1 MDFGFSPEEEKFRE
15 EVREFL
21 KSEPPDKFPCENHDE
36 GYGFGAWSVAFAR
49 RIGEK
54 GWIGLTWPKECGG
67 QGRSV
72 MELYI
77 LFQELA
83 YAKAPAEVL
92 FYIETVGEALVKG
105 GSEEL
110 KRELLPK
117 AAAGEVTFWEGF
129 SEPNAGSDLLSLTT
143 RAVQDGDYFIVNGQK
158 TWNSNAH
165 IADYGFTAV
174 RTDPEAPR
182 HKGISLFLVDMKT
195 PGVEAVPIKDM
206 AGGEP
211 FSEVFF
217 EDVRVPKKNLIGEV
231 NQGLS
236 FLLGGLEWDRFWGRC
251 AKAPYLH
258 RLLEELIDYCKET
271 KVNGKPL
278 TENPL
283 IRHKLADL
291 AIETEVCRALFYRPL
306 AMLCKGQSLTY
317 ETCGAKAYADELG
330 QRFINT
336 VMQIMGL
343 YGQLEVGSKWA
354 PFGGHMERQYLSSIG
369 HTLAGGSSEIER
381 NTIAIRG
388 LNLPRG

>member
-1 MDFGFSPEEEKFRE
+1 MDFAFSQEEEKFRE

-21 KSEPPDKFPCENHDE
+21 ESEPIDKFPCEDDDE
-36 GYGFGAWSVAFAR
+36 GFGFGAWSVAFAR
-49 RIGEK
+49 RLGEK
-54 GWIGLTWPKECGG
+54 GWIGLTWPKEYGG

-72 MELYI
+72 MELFI
-77 LFQELA
+77 LFGELA
-83 YAKAPAEVL
+83 YAKAPAEVI
-92 FYIETVGEALVKG
+92 FYTETVGEAIARG

-117 AAAGEVTFWEGF
+117 AAAGEVTVWEGF

-143 RAVQDGDYFIVNGQK
+143 RAVQDGDDFIINGQK

-165 IADYGFTAV
+165 LADYGFTAV

-182 HKGISLFLVDMKT
+182 HKGISLFLIDMKT
-195 PGVEAVPIKDM
+195 PGVQAVPIKDM

-231 NQGLS
+231 NQGLP

-251 AKAPYLH
+251 VKAPYLR
-258 RLLEELIDYCKET
+258 RLMEEIINYCKET

-278 TENPL
+278 SENPL

-291 AIETEVCRALFYRPL
+291 AVEIEVCRLLFYRPL
-306 AMLCKGQSLTY
+306 MMIHKGQPLSY
-317 ETCGAKAYADELG
+317 EACAAKTYADELG
-330 QRFINT
+330 QRFLNT
-336 VMQIMGL
+336 AMQIMGL
-343 YGQLEVGSKWA
+343 YGQLEKGSKFA
-354 PFGGHMERQYLSSIG
+354 PFGGEMEHLYLNSIG
-369 HTLAGGSSEIER
+369 LTLAGGSSEIER
-381 NTIAIRG
+381 NTVATRG